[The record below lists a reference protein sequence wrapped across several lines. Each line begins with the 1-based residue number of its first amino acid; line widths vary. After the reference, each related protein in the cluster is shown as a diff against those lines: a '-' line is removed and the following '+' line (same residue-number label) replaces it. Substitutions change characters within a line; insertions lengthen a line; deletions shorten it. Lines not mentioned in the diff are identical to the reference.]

1 MKAVVMAGGE
11 GSRLRPLTA
20 HRPKPLVP
28 VGNRPI
34 MEHLICHLKH
44 QGITDIV
51 VTLHYQADEIQGRFG
66 DGSEL
71 GVQIEYSIEDS
82 PLGTAGSVR
91 KARRMIGEET
101 FINLSGDALTD
112 INLLEAIEFHK
123 QKKATATIVL
133 SRVSRP
139 LEYGVVVT
147 DESGRVT
154 DFVEKPTWSEVTS
167 DTVNTGI
174 YICEPE
180 VFDYM
185 GDGRRVDW
193 SHDVFPAMLKAG
205 APVYGFVAE
214 GFWCDVGTLEQFRDA
229 QEKLLQGV
237 VRLEMPES
245 GIGSHIAPDAVILPP
260 VAIGNDVVVKSRARI
275 GPYTVLGDHTRVEE
289 DAQVER
295 SVTFE
300 GVYIGPEANIQ
311 SAIIGARAIIKKDC
325 EVHQEAV
332 IGDRCL
338 LDVGSVVRARVK
350 LWPDKVIERGSVV
363 TMSLVWGNKWRGN
376 LFRELGVAGLSN
388 LEITPD
394 FATRLG
400 SAFGSCLPKGSRIVT
415 SRDSTRSSRMIKRA
429 MIASLVS
436 VGCDIL
442 DLRSAPAPV
451 CRHFIRTSGAQGA
464 VHVRKLPTNS
474 RVTIVEMFDEQGAY
488 LSRNLERKV
497 ESAFFREDFV
507 RADSEELGVIEFGTR
522 AIEEY
527 QHDFL
532 KCLGSPSPTSAKV
545 VCDFAFSA
553 LAPIASPILQRVGI
567 ESIGLNVANDAKKA
581 PRTVEEAVA
590 HMQNLCQAVK
600 SLEGD
605 LGALLTD
612 DGERLGLCTKSG
624 QPIAG
629 FALLGLVGQAAA
641 INGKEMMTIP
651 VHTPYRLEKALN
663 SAGLRTE
670 RSRAGVR
677 AIQQHALE
685 SGADLYS
692 DGLGGFGFPKFH
704 AGFDAAFAL
713 VQLMLWTREN
723 GIQAIIDSLPHF
735 GLSHQT
741 ERCPWEQKGVLMRE
755 LGEDAEQETDRFDG
769 IRFIEGDD
777 WSLVLPDPIEPL
789 VHLFAEAE
797 SQDLARS
804 RVEQLGATVRETLSR
819 IANSS
824 Q

>member
-1 MKAVVMAGGE
+1 MAGGE

-34 MEHLICHLKH
+34 MEHLICHLKS

-71 GVQIEYSIEDS
+71 GVNIDYSVEDS

-91 KARRMIGEET
+91 NARSLIGAGP

-112 INLLEAIEFHK
+112 INLLEAIEYHK
-123 QKKATATIVL
+123 QRNATATIVL
-133 SRVSRP
+133 SKVSRP

-147 DESGRVT
+147 DETGRVT
-154 DFVEKPTWSEVTS
+154 DFVEKPTWSEVSS

-180 VFDYM
+180 VFDYI
-185 GDGRRVDW
+185 GEGRRVDW
-193 SHDVFPAMLKAG
+193 SHDVFPAMLRAG
-205 APVYGFVAE
+205 APIYGFVAD

-237 VRLEMPES
+237 VKLEMPET
-245 GIGSHIAPDAVILPP
+245 GIGSQVAADAVILPP
-260 VAIGNDVVVKSRARI
+260 VVIGNDVVVKSRARI

-289 DAQVER
+289 EAQVER

-300 GVYIGPEANIQ
+300 GVYIGPEAKIQ

-338 LDVGSVVRARVK
+338 LDVGSIVRAKVK

-400 SAFGSCLPKGSRIVT
+400 SAFGSCFPKGSRIVT

-436 VGCDIL
+436 VGCDVI

-464 VHVRKLPTNS
+464 IHVRKLPTNP
-474 RVTIVEMFDEQGAY
+474 RVTIVEMFDEHGAY
-488 LSRNLERKV
+488 LSRQLERKV
-497 ESAFFREDFV
+497 ESTFFREDFI
-507 RADSEELGVIEFGTR
+507 RADSEELGTIEFGTR
-522 AIEEY
+522 AVEEY
-527 QHDFL
+527 QSDFL
-532 KCLGSPSPTSAKV
+532 KCLSGSAKTTTRV
-545 VCDFAFSA
+545 ACDFGFSA
-553 LAPIASPILQRVGI
+553 VALVASPILQKIGV
-567 ESIGLNVANDAKKA
+567 ESIALNVANDAKKA
-581 PRTVEEAVA
+581 PRTEVEAEK
-590 HMQNLCQAVK
+590 HML
-600 SLEGD
+600 SLSQTVQSLGYD

-612 DGERLGLCTKSG
+612 DGERLRLCTGNGK
-624 QPIAG
+624 QIVG
-629 FALLGLVGQAAA
+629 FHLLGVLGLAASQRGQ
-641 INGKEMMTIP
+641 KTMVIP
-651 VHTPYRLEKALN
+651 IHTPYRLERALN
-663 SAGLRTE
+663 HAGLGTV
-670 RSRAGVR
+670 RSRAGAR
-677 AIQQHALE
+677 AIQHLATETQ
-685 SGADLYS
+685 ADLYS
-692 DGLGGFGFPKFH
+692 DGVGGIGFPRFH

-713 VQLMLWTREN
+713 IQLLQWTNETSIEEMLN
-723 GIQAIIDSLPHF
+723 LLPAF
-735 GLSHQT
+735 GLVHQT
-741 ERCPWEQKGVLMRE
+741 ERCPWEKKGVLMRE
-755 LGEDAEQETDRFDG
+755 LGETTDQETDRFDG
-769 IRFIEGDD
+769 IRFVDGDD
-777 WSLVLPDPIEPL
+777 WSLVLPDPVEPV
-789 VHLFAEAE
+789 VHLYAE
-797 SQDLARS
+797 SQTEEMASTRASELALQVQER
-804 RVEQLGATVRETLSR
+804 LSR
-819 IANSS
+819 IEGSS
-824 Q
+824 